1 MSFIEPA
8 VVWGVK
14 ESRTPRDEANSE
26 CLSSIAAK
34 MASVK
39 KDARSS
45 RIIALRVVEV
55 FILSTYR
62 WKYVRARKG
71 NQSSYQISAV
81 DLLDRE

>member
-34 MASVK
+34 MASAK
-39 KDARSS
+39 RDARSS
-45 RIIALRVVEV
+45 RIIALHVVEG
-55 FILSTYR
+55 FILNTCR
-62 WKYVRARKG
+62 WRYYKVV
-71 NQSSYQISAV
+71 S
-81 DLLDRE
+81 

>member
-14 ESRTPRDEANSE
+14 ESRTPRDEVNSE

-45 RIIALRVVEV
+45 RVIALRMVEG
-55 FILSTYR
+55 FILNTCR
-62 WKYVRARKG
+62 WRYF
-71 NQSSYQISAV
+71 
-81 DLLDRE
+81 

>member
-14 ESRTPRDEANSE
+14 ESRTPRDEANNE

-34 MASVK
+34 IASVK

-45 RIIALRVVEV
+45 RIIALQVVEG
-55 FILSTYR
+55 FILNTCR
-62 WKYVRARKG
+62 WKYFRARRG
-71 NQSSYQISAV
+71 NQSCYQISAV
-81 DLLDRE
+81 DLPDRE